1 MPYISIKGI
10 DMAMKIKSLNF
21 EELVAAEK
29 AANAVRKNYEDKVA
43 MSRGIDYDNQSE
55 KQQREYAELSQRLSL
70 VNAVRLKI
78 LNEMEKKLLN
88 LDYDD

>member
-1 MPYISIKGI
+1 
-10 DMAMKIKSLNF
+10 MATKIKSLSF
-21 EELVAAEK
+21 EQLVAAEK

-43 MSRGIDYDNQSE
+43 MSRGINYGNQSE
-55 KQQREYAELSQRLSL
+55 KQQKEYTELSKRLSL
-70 VNAVRLKI
+70 VNAIRLKL

>member
-1 MPYISIKGI
+1 MATKIKGL
-10 DMAMKIKSLNF
+10 SF
-21 EELVAAEK
+21 EQLVAAEK

-43 MSRGIDYDNQSE
+43 MSRGIDYGNQSE
-55 KQQREYAELSQRLSL
+55 KQQKEYAELSKRLSL
-70 VNAVRLKI
+70 VNAIRLKI

>member
-1 MPYISIKGI
+1 MSYISIKGI
-10 DMAMKIKSLNF
+10 DMATKIKGLSF
-21 EELVAAEK
+21 EQLVAAEK

-43 MSRGIDYDNQSE
+43 MSRGIDYGNQSE
-55 KQQREYAELSQRLSL
+55 KQQKEYAELSKRLSL
-70 VNAVRLKI
+70 VNAIRLKI

>member
-43 MSRGIDYDNQSE
+43 MSRGIDYGNQSE
-55 KQQREYAELSQRLSL
+55 KQQKEYTELSKRLSL
-70 VNAVRLKI
+70 VNAIRLKL

>member
-1 MPYISIKGI
+1 VAYIPIKGI
-10 DMAMKIKSLNF
+10 DMPMKIKNLNF

-29 AANAVRKNYEDKVA
+29 AANVVRKNYEDKVA
-43 MSRGIDYDNQSE
+43 MSRGIDYDNQNE
-55 KQQREYAELSQRLSL
+55 KQQREYSELSHRLSL

-88 LDYDD
+88 LEGDD

>member
-1 MPYISIKGI
+1 MATKIKG
-10 DMAMKIKSLNF
+10 LNF
-21 EELVAAEK
+21 EQLVAAEK

-43 MSRGIDYDNQSE
+43 MSRGIDYDSQNE
-55 KQQREYAELSQRLSL
+55 KQQKEYAELSRRLSL

-88 LDYDD
+88 LGYDD

>member
-1 MPYISIKGI
+1 MSYISIKGI
-10 DMAMKIKSLNF
+10 YMATKIKGLSF
-21 EELVAAEK
+21 EQLVAAEK

-43 MSRGIDYDNQSE
+43 MSRGIDYGNQSE
-55 KQQREYAELSQRLSL
+55 KQQKEYAELSKRLSL
-70 VNAVRLKI
+70 VNAIRLKI

>member
-10 DMAMKIKSLNF
+10 YMATKIKSLSF

-43 MSRGIDYDNQSE
+43 MSRGIDYGNQSE
-55 KQQREYAELSQRLSL
+55 KQQKEYAELSQRLSF
-70 VNAVRLKI
+70 VNSVRLRI

>member
-1 MPYISIKGI
+1 MATKIKGL
-10 DMAMKIKSLNF
+10 SF
-21 EELVAAEK
+21 EQLVAAEK

-43 MSRGIDYDNQSE
+43 MSRGIDYGNQSE
-55 KQQREYAELSQRLSL
+55 KQQKEYAELSQRLSF
-70 VNAVRLKI
+70 VNSVRLRI